1 MSVQRSQDGRNS
13 VNCVGYKFNIE
24 PMAIGIGGKGF

>member
-24 PMAIGIGGKGF
+24 PIGIGGKGF